1 MKDSLIKHLD
11 NPFSEKSKLK
21 ELLNIANNTF
31 ISKEQ
36 EICKRDQIGL
46 ELHQEF
52 VLKRLLPVLGP
63 LQGVT
68 LWSPRKKRN
77 LKTFVNVRKP
87 ITHRSKQ
94 SVEMKEERSLL
105 TRFLLIQQGRPDLIK
120 LNDAIGKYEFS
131 AIPRSL
137 FDSNGVI
144 RVPRDKSDF
153 MTEIEA

>member
-1 MKDSLIKHLD
+1 MK
-11 NPFSEKSKLK
+11 
-21 ELLNIANNTF
+21 
-31 ISKEQ
+31 Q
-36 EICKRDQIGL
+36 C
-46 ELHQEF
+46 
-52 VLKRLLPVLGP
+52 
-63 LQGVT
+63 
-68 LWSPRKKRN
+68 N

-94 SVEMKEERSLL
+94 QSVEMKKERSLL

-153 MTEIEA
+153 MTEIEAWKNTLDDLPNPS